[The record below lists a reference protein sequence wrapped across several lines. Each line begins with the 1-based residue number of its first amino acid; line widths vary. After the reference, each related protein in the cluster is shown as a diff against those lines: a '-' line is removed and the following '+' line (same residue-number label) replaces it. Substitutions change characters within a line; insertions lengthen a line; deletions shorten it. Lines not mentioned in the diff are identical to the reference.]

1 MMFGMEKI
9 NIELI
14 AAGNWQLAA
23 GRFLPREGHI
33 VGPGLRIKIIN
44 YR

>member
-23 GRFLPREGHI
+23 GRFSLGEGHI
-33 VGPGLRIKIIN
+33 VGSWLRLKN
-44 YR
+44 Q